1 MDKAEIAAGLMAN
14 TKSVIA
20 IVVGIIIIICII
32 AYLIVKGKL
41 NIRSDKFNI
50 ESVKQNTKSLLAE
63 CRTSSSLLA
72 KEFAYKYIEKYPAA
86 KFQILYISEL
96 VLNRVEKMLQ
106 YNNIT
111 ADNEYIEMRFVDIKA
126 IVDTNKVSGGKYDE
140 KFYQDLKDSFTRM
153 VKQLVAIKKHY
164 KDE

>member
-1 MDKAEIAAGLMAN
+1 MNNANVANLMSN
-14 TKSVIA
+14 TNSVIA
-20 IVVGIIIIICII
+20 VVIGIVVIVGMIT
-32 AYLIVKGKL
+32 YLIVKGKL
-41 NIRSDKFNI
+41 NIKSDKFNI

-72 KEFAYKYIEKYPAA
+72 KEFAYKYIERYPAA
-86 KFQILYISEL
+86 KYQILYISEL

-111 ADNEYIEMRFVDIKA
+111 SDSEYVEMRFVDIKA
-126 IVDTNKVSGGKYDE
+126 IVDTNRVSGAKYDE
-140 KFYQDLKDSFTRM
+140 SFYQDLKEAFTRM
-153 VKQLVAIKKHY
+153 IKQLVAIKKHY